1 MSGITV
7 RSPTRSQI
15 SVTQGNQ
22 GSGSQL
28 VIKKDGALNLQSL
41 NNVDSTS
48 LQDGHTIVYDVTTG
62 NWVTQFVDA
71 DAIALVDGGT
81 Y

>member
-1 MSGITV
+1 MSSVVV
-7 RSPTRSQI
+7 RTPSRSSI
-15 SVTQGNQ
+15 AVTQGNQ
-22 GSGSQL
+22 GSSSQL